1 MLTAHGEAAVS
12 AAQAAGYILQD
23 GTTFAKAIAGR
34 LGWPF
39 VEVFPS
45 QLAAPTRTAAP
56 VRCASSWAILNLDRV
71 VVFID
76 EVEEIASSARNDRRP
91 ASWPTSC

>member
-34 LGWPF
+34 LGWAF

-45 QLAAPTRTAAP
+45 QLAGVDAHGRAGAL
-56 VRCASSWAILNLDRV
+56 RDLLGAS
-71 VVFID
+71 
-76 EVEEIASSARNDRRP
+76 
-91 ASWPTSC
+91 